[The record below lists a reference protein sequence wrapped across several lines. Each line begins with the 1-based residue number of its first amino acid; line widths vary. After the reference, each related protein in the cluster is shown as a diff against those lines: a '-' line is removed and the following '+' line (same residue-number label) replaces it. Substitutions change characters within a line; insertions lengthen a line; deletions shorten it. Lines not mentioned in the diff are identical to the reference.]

1 MAHRAL
7 AEHALSRADTE
18 LDDAYRDVRVKVGKG
33 AAHARTVARVLRDA
47 GCPETVQVAGLLH
60 DVVED
65 TDHTVADVRRRFG
78 ATVAGLVAAVTEDG
92 TIRDYRARKRAL
104 RAQIAAAG
112 PEAIDIALADKV
124 ATLTHALDSGTRVPR
139 RKLAHYEATIALAP
153 GAAHPALGAA
163 AGELLAA
170 AIAARDT
177 ADARR

>member
-1 MAHRAL
+1 MARRAL
-7 AEHALSRADTE
+7 AEHALSRAETE
-18 LDDAYRDVRVKVGKG
+18 LDDAYRGVRVKAGKG

-47 GCPETVQVAGLLH
+47 GCPEAVQVAGLLH
-60 DVVED
+60 DIVED

-78 ATVAGLVAAVTEDG
+78 ATVAGLVAAVTEDD

-112 PEAIDIALADKV
+112 PAAIDIALADKV
-124 ATLTHALDSGTRVPR
+124 ATLTHALDSGTRLPR
-139 RKLAHYEATIALAP
+139 RKLAHYEATIALGS

-170 AIAARDT
+170 AIAARGT
-177 ADARR
+177 VDAGR